1 MARLLNLYQLWLDD
15 LYPRAK
21 FSDGLAIIEKLG
33 HTKRMQTMRKE
44 WINEG
49 RPRDPAEVW
58 GTDEAKPNGQ
68 HPGPASGVRKSPE
81 TRPNEGRKTLAATD
95 VLDTDDVDIYDAT
108 PKKDRETLSTNRN
121 QKSDE
126 SLFLSEDEEVNTQPP
141 DDDLDALL
149 AEDEMRDSAS
159 TAATAKQGQAQ
170 ENRGQEPDF
179 DDEMEA
185 MTGLDDMW

>member
-21 FSDGLAIIEKLG
+21 FVDGLAIIEKLG

-49 RPRDPAEVW
+49 RPRDPAENW
-58 GTDEAKPNGQ
+58 GTGEAKSNGQ
-68 HPGPASGVRKSPE
+68 HPGPASGLGKSPE
-81 TRPNEGRKTLAATD
+81 TRPNEGSSTPAATNAID
-95 VLDTDDVDIYDAT
+95 FDNVEIYDAT
-108 PKKDRETLSTNRN
+108 PKKVRETSTNHN
-121 QKSDE
+121 QESDE
-126 SLFLSEDEEVNTQPP
+126 SLFLSEDEQVNAQPP

-149 AEDEMRDSAS
+149 AEDEVKETAS
-159 TAATAKQGQAQ
+159 TALTAKQGQAQ
-170 ENRGQEPDF
+170 GHTGQEANF

-185 MTGLDDMW
+185 MAGMDDMW